1 MSKSEIRN
9 VIHNAGYMMITQIA
23 LYVAPL
29 FILSYLL
36 KTLGVAQ
43 FGNYAL
49 ILSIVAYLQII
60 TDYGFSFSASRAISQ
75 NREDKEYISKIY
87 LSTMT
92 IKLAI
97 CAFLFL
103 LLMLFLNLLP
113 VQAELKQGILYGYLL
128 VIGNTFQPQWF
139 FQGIEKLKIIALS
152 NVISRCAACLLV
164 FIYVRNSE
172 DLQKA
177 LLVQSLPLVISAIG
191 LNIFILKYINI
202 IFPEKK
208 LFKVILKEGK
218 DFFLA
223 SLYSVILNN
232 SGIFLL
238 GIFTNPVIVG
248 VYAAAEKI
256 VKAVLSLFTPLTQ
269 AIYPYN

>member
-1 MSKSEIRN
+1 LKCIVKITINLGRVAKLNKIVSKSEIRN

-177 LLVQSLPLVISAIG
+177 LLVQSL
-191 LNIFILKYINI
+191 
-202 IFPEKK
+202 
-208 LFKVILKEGK
+208 
-218 DFFLA
+218 D
-223 SLYSVILNN
+223 
-232 SGIFLL
+232 
-238 GIFTNPVIVG
+238 
-248 VYAAAEKI
+248 
-256 VKAVLSLFTPLTQ
+256 
-269 AIYPYN
+269 